1 MVYHFG
7 IRFLSGNCSSLP
19 STASACAR
27 RSPLDR
33 KHIVRIVAHIAYLE
47 GHIVDSE
54 PQKKNQIGAEQGV
67 PPYGAQGAP
76 PVNADVRRILKISCH
91 YEETTK
97 ILH

>member
-19 STASACAR
+19 FTASACAR

-67 PPYGAQGAP
+67 PVYDPQVAAMRTLP
-76 PVNADVRRILKISCH
+76 LATH
-91 YEETTK
+91 
-97 ILH
+97 LHRTAVGRA